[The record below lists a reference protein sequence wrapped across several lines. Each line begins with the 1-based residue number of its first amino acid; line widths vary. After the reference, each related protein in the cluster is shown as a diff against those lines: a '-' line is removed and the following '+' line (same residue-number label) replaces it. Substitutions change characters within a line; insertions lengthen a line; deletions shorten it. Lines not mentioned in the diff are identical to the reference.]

1 MSDAGETKPRRI
13 LPPVFFLAAL
23 VAMGALHELAPGTR
37 LIWPPYTYL
46 GWIAFA
52 AGVIAAVAVKRQ
64 FGRVGISIKPY
75 RVPEHPVSYPRDR
88 TPVTDGLFAHSRN
101 PVYASMILGLAGIF
115 VVLGT
120 LTPALVVPVFAY
132 LISVRFIAIEERLL
146 EDRFGDAYRDY
157 AGRVRRWI

>member
-75 RVPEHPVSYPRDR
+75 RVPEHL
-88 TPVTDGLFAHSRN
+88 VTDGLFAYSRN

>member
-1 MSDAGETKPRRI
+1 MSDPGETKQRCV

-52 AGVIAAVAVKRQ
+52 AGVIAAVAVKRR
-64 FGRVGISIKPY
+64 FDRAGISIKPNQ
-75 RVPEHPVSYPRDR
+75 VPEHL
-88 TPVTDGLFAHSRN
+88 VTDGLFAYSRN

-132 LISVRFIAIEERLL
+132 LISVRFIALEERLL

>member
-1 MSDAGETKPRRI
+1 MSDPGETKPRRV

-52 AGVIAAVAVKRQ
+52 AGVIAAVAVKRR
-64 FGRVGISIKPY
+64 FDRAGISIKPNQ
-75 RVPEHPVSYPRDR
+75 VPEHL
-88 TPVTDGLFAHSRN
+88 VTDGLFAYSRN

-132 LISVRFIAIEERLL
+132 LISVRFIALEERLL

>member
-1 MSDAGETKPRRI
+1 MSDPGETKPRRV
-13 LPPVFFLAAL
+13 LPPVFLLAAL

-52 AGVIAAVAVKRQ
+52 AGVIAAVAVKRR
-64 FGRVGISIKPY
+64 FDRAGISIKPNQ
-75 RVPEHPVSYPRDR
+75 VPEHL
-88 TPVTDGLFAHSRN
+88 VTDGLFAHSRN

-132 LISVRFIAIEERLL
+132 LISVRFIALEERLL

>member
-1 MSDAGETKPRRI
+1 MSDPGETKPRRV
-13 LPPVFFLAAL
+13 LPPVFLLAAL
-23 VAMGALHELAPGTR
+23 VAMGALHELAP
-37 LIWPPYTYL
+37 
-46 GWIAFA
+46 A
-52 AGVIAAVAVKRQ
+52 
-64 FGRVGISIKPY
+64 GISIKPY
-75 RVPEHPVSYPRDR
+75 QVPEHL
-88 TPVTDGLFAHSRN
+88 VTGGLFAHSRN

-132 LISVRFIAIEERLL
+132 LISVRFIALEERLL

>member
-52 AGVIAAVAVKRQ
+52 AGVIAAVAVKRR
-64 FGRVGISIKPY
+64 FDRAGISIKPNQ
-75 RVPEHPVSYPRDR
+75 VPEHL
-88 TPVTDGLFAHSRN
+88 VTDGLFAYSRN

-132 LISVRFIAIEERLL
+132 LISVRFIALEERLL